1 MLYLIKELRNSTGMT
16 QKAFASQYGIPLS
29 TLRKWEQGEASPPPY
44 VVQLIAR
51 TLPVTNHSLKR
62 LTALDGRT
70 YYYDSNK
77 RSLSDVQGNTVL
89 IEEDLDGVNEQNLQI
104 YIQDLFDDFY
114 EIQSRFNRDC
124 AYDKK
129 ENILWVRKK

>member
-51 TLPVTNHSLKR
+51 TLPGTNHSLKK

-104 YIQDLFDDFY
+104 YIHGSLTPRIY
-114 EIQSRFNRDC
+114 ERRIAPVFLRQ
-124 AYDKK
+124 
-129 ENILWVRKK
+129 ILISYFS